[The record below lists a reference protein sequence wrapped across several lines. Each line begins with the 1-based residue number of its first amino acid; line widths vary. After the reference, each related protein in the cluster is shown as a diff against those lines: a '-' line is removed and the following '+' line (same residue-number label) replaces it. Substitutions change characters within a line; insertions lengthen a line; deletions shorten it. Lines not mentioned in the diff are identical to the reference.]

1 MAETIEINNETN
13 KDICVSAVRS
23 KLSGRLFV
31 KIHKFSMDG
40 DLVKPNYYKIIDV
53 KEVDF

>member
-1 MAETIEINNETN
+1 MAETIEINNDTN
-13 KDICVSAVRS
+13 KDVCVSAVRS

-53 KEVDF
+53 KEVEF